1 MSCFLDSSS
10 SFTKRVLRHCF
21 HVLYGSHLLHF
32 LVATFKWETTF
43 CWSCYMFCL
52 LWPTETPAPCFLLPL
67 VAGFLNLY
75 VFSWSFHR
83 PILFSWRWRYR
94 SGLWFF
100 PLATDPWPVFK
111 PAPCLPELA
120 VIAPFRIYTQGACC
134 RVGRGMELELGKL
147 GMLTVQLEESLGK
160 VFPAAHE
167 SASYWSPKCSQQKLH
182 PFNALWYSYLHLSC
196 SHSPSHRHPLLQERN
211 GFL

>member
-1 MSCFLDSSS
+1 MSSLDRSTDLSCFPE
-10 SFTKRVLRHCF
+10 
-21 HVLYGSHLLHF
+21 GG
-32 LVATFKWETTF
+32 ATDQD
-43 CWSCYMFCL
+43 C
-52 LWPTETPAPCFLLPL
+52 
-67 VAGFLNLY
+67 GF
-75 VFSWSFHR
+75 FS
-83 PILFSWRWRYR
+83 
-94 SGLWFF
+94 
-100 PLATDPWPVFK
+100 LATDLWPVFK

-182 PFNALWYSYLHLSC
+182 PFNAL
-196 SHSPSHRHPLLQERN
+196 
-211 GFL
+211 